1 MSNIEIL
8 DTLEEKVKNLVS
20 DLKNARSMSQAT
32 ESSILALTNKLAKI
46 ELKIKNLLSI
56 LEKS

>member
-20 DLKNARSMSQAT
+20 DLKNARSVSQTT
-32 ESSILALTNKLAKI
+32 ESSTLDLTNKLAKI
-46 ELKIKNLLSI
+46 ELKIKNILSI
-56 LEKS
+56 LEKA

>member
-20 DLKNARSMSQAT
+20 DLKNARSVSQTT
-32 ESSILALTNKLAKI
+32 ESSTLDLTNKLAKI

-56 LEKS
+56 LEKA

>member
-1 MSNIEIL
+1 MSNMEIL

-20 DLKNARSMSQAT
+20 DLKNARSVSQTT
-32 ESSILALTNKLAKI
+32 ESSTLDITNKLAKI

-56 LEKS
+56 LEKV

>member
-1 MSNIEIL
+1 MSNMEIL

-20 DLKNARSMSQAT
+20 DLKNARSVSQTT
-32 ESSILALTNKLAKI
+32 ESSTLDITNKLAKI

-56 LEKS
+56 LEK